1 MGGVVPDIVSTTGLR
16 KEFRGFAAV
25 RAVDLRVAEGSVHA
39 LVGPNGAGK
48 TTLFNMLTGFL
59 APSAGRI
66 EIAGKDV
73 TGEPPERIARLGV
86 ARSFQITT
94 LFPAL
99 TARDHVELAL
109 QARTTLG
116 WRFWRSDKQ
125 LRRFRD
131 RADELLG
138 EVGLANHAEVPA
150 GVLAYGRKRALEL
163 AVALA
168 LDPRLLLLDEPTAGM
183 GAEDIDNTVT
193 LVKRVAKNRTV
204 VLVEHNMSVSQHNA
218 LPLLRDRRRRVSNRW
233 NRLGVDSHRAP
244 QATASTLHVGSCWR
258 VAAAVVVRKL
268 ARSGRAGEP
277 AGGSSAHKRTRDGSD
292 VVASAAQSVGV
303 WPRNRLRSAPARIL
317 RARDVHNPR
326 DGRTSV
332 CQTIAAAARVSGCLL
347 NGPGC

>member
-25 RAVDLRVAEGSVHA
+25 RDVDLRVAEGSVHA

-59 APSAGRI
+59 TPSAGRI

-109 QARTTLG
+109 QAKTTLG

-125 LRRFRD
+125 LHRFRE
-131 RADELLG
+131 RAEELLAG
-138 EVGLANHAEVPA
+138 VGLT
-150 GVLAYGRKRALEL
+150 GVADVAVEALAYGRKRALEL

-183 GAEDIDNTVT
+183 GAEDIDSTVA
-193 LVKRVAKNRTV
+193 LVRT
-204 VLVEHNMSVSQHNA
+204 
-218 LPLLRDRRRRVSNRW
+218 
-233 NRLGVDSHRAP
+233 
-244 QATASTLHVGSCWR
+244 
-258 VAAAVVVRKL
+258 AA
-268 ARSGRAGEP
+268 E
-277 AGGSSAHKRTRDGSD
+277 
-292 VVASAAQSVGV
+292 
-303 WPRNRLRSAPARIL
+303 
-317 RARDVHNPR
+317 
-326 DGRTSV
+326 
-332 CQTIAAAARVSGCLL
+332 
-347 NGPGC
+347 